1 MTDNLFGRTLRGEPQ
16 DDDSW
21 PNQEDTS
28 ILIEALD
35 ELLAMEHVAAVR
47 WEQYTPSF
55 NDGEPCRFS
64 VHRVSVKLEG
74 FEVPED
80 GFESSEDRW
89 YDEDEEVFLDSYEL
103 YEYAVNDDGSKD
115 YDVHVYEIQGIQ
127 TRGIRD
133 ALDKFE
139 KLLDNGAHYAWLMT
153 SFGDPA
159 EVTATSDEF
168 AVERCEHE

>member
-1 MTDNLFGRTLRGEPQ
+1 MTNLYGRTLQGEPQ

-21 PNQEDTS
+21 PEQDDTS
-28 ILIEALD
+28 ILIAGLD
-35 ELLAMEHVAAVR
+35 KLLDMEHVASVR

-64 VHRVSVKLEG
+64 VHRVAVSLKS
-74 FEVPED
+74 FAVPAD
-80 GFESSEDRW
+80 GFESAEDRW
-89 YDEDEEVFLDSYEL
+89 YDEDEEVFFDEYEL
-103 YEYAVNDDGSKD
+103 YEYAVNEDGSKNWD
-115 YDVHVYEIQGIQ
+115 EHVYEIQGIP
-127 TRGIRD
+127 TKEIKT
-133 ALDKFE
+133 ALSEFE

-159 EVTATSDEF
+159 EVTATSDTF